1 MVYLCSNASI
11 HALHAESDMQVYVNF
26 KNALWLQFTLS
37 MRRATEFQTAFY
49 KSYICFNSR
58 SPCGERP
65 DLEDIMPCDLTAS
78 IHALHAESDIWKRC
92 CYRGDK
98 MLQFTLSMR
107 RATLNPNVSAISCCA
122 SIHALHA
129 ESDFLKHKT
138 PSPNSDASIHALHA
152 ESDIAAFIFWISE
165 RYASIHA
172 LHAESDESHWY
183 M

>member
-1 MVYLCSNASI
+1 
-11 HALHAESDMQVYVNF
+11 
-26 KNALWLQFTLS
+26 
-37 MRRATEFQTAFY
+37 
-49 KSYICFNSR
+49 
-58 SPCGERP
+58 
-65 DLEDIMPCDLTAS
+65 
-78 IHALHAESDIWKRC
+78 
-92 CYRGDK
+92 

-172 LHAESDESHWY
+172 LHAESDESH
-183 M
+183 